1 MGEGERREFL
11 AWYESQEPIF
21 NNRRVLENYCHDDVT
36 VSDMRVV
43 SFAGEFMEIVNIEIF
58 IVSIKIASVCIKVLP

>member
-1 MGEGERREFL
+1 M
-11 AWYESQEPIF
+11 
-21 NNRRVLENYCHDDVT
+21 LENYCHDDVT